1 MRDYNFIKNKFSEKH
16 TIDNSEFLDKYIKL
30 MIEYK
35 LSESIEYVEKHHI
48 LPRSAFPE
56 FENEDWNIIE
66 LKYNDHVNAHLY
78 LFKSINIRQYQRPL
92 NFMMNSYKNSE
103 EVSNAAK
110 KGWVNLKNNEGKYEK
125 WRKKKSDSMKKF
137 RNSEKYKD
145 HMINYFDNPNYGKKK
160 LKKIEFWGGDRY
172 SSDNQRRRANIFWE
186 NISDDQYLKF
196 SQKIKDYWTEEK
208 RIEKSKQMNDHYSNP
223 DNILKKSIE
232 SQKRWDSMSN
242 DEREEFN
249 KTMNVVNKDA
259 DKRKKAGDKIKSLWE
274 SEEYLEKMK
283 NRPHRKGTSI
293 LIIRPDGEEILV
305 DTMRDME
312 ILYSFSSHLV
322 RKYRDTDLEIDD
334 KDLKINKSLLK
345 CKIKTIK
352 NG

>member
-35 LSESIEYVEKHHI
+35 LSESIDYVEKHHI
-48 LPRSAFPE
+48 LPRSVFPE

-66 LKYNDHVNAHLY
+66 LKYSDHVNAHLY

-92 NFMMNSYKNSE
+92 NFMLKLYKNRHE
-103 EVSNAAK
+103 ISNAAK

-125 WRKKKSDSMKKF
+125 WRKGRSNHMKKL
-137 RNSEKYKD
+137 SPE
-145 HMINYFDNPNYGKKK
+145 
-160 LKKIEFWGGDRY
+160 E
-172 SSDNQRRRANIFWE
+172 QRRRANIFWE

-232 SQKRWDSMSN
+232 GKKRWDSMDEN
-242 DEREEFN
+242 EREEFN

-274 SEEYLEKMK
+274 SEDYLNKMK
-283 NRPHRKGTSI
+283 NRKHRSGSMIK
-293 LIIRPDGEEILV
+293 IIKPNGEEIIME
-305 DTMRDME
+305 TMKKLERE
-312 ILYSFSSHLV
+312 YSFSVHLI
-322 RKYRDTDLEIDD
+322 RKYRDTDNRISE
-334 KDLKINKSLLK
+334 KDLSEYNLILLNSIIKS
-345 CKIKTIK
+345 IK
-352 NG
+352 